1 MAKLD
6 IDHGR
11 INAAIARA
19 EANTSGEITCV
30 IKARAL
36 DYPETP
42 LVWAAAAA
50 FILPL
55 VMFAVGLVPH
65 EWMAPLMAKF
75 GGWYAPGVT
84 GDFTVAEAIVSYALL
99 QLVLFA
105 GVYSLIAL
113 TGLRLAL
120 TPKAIKH
127 RRAHAKAQEQF
138 YARGLH
144 LTAGATGVMIFCA
157 LEERFVEVIADEGI
171 HGKVDAGFWDTTV
184 AALLGHIR
192 SGDLT
197 TGFET
202 AVDTCGAALAS
213 HFPPEG
219 DNPNELPDVL
229 IEI

>member
-1 MAKLD
+1 MALR
-6 IDHGR
+6 IDHAR

-19 EANTSGEITCV
+19 EETTSGEITCV

-36 DYPETP
+36 EYPETP
-42 LVWAAAAA
+42 LVWAAAVALIA
-50 FILPL
+50 PL
-55 VMFAVGLVPH
+55 VLFSLGLLPH
-65 EWMAPLMAKF
+65 QWMAPLLGL
-75 GGWYAPGVT
+75 GGWYATGVT
-84 GDFTVAEAIVSYALL
+84 GDFTIPEAIISYALL

-105 GVYSLIAL
+105 AVYAVIAF
-113 TGLRLAL
+113 TPLRLAL

-144 LTAGATGVMIFCA
+144 LTAGHTGVMIFCA

-171 HGKVDAGFWDTTV
+171 YGKIDKDFWDATV
-184 AALLGHIR
+184 AALVGHIR

-197 TGFET
+197 TGFEQSI
-202 AVDTCGAALAS
+202 AACGAALAG
-213 HFPPEG
+213 HFPPG
-219 DNPNELPDVL
+219 ASNPNELPDVL